1 MREIK
6 QSMFFMWLNDKKL
19 TVSKNNENSRLAN
32 K

>member
-6 QSMFFMWLNDKKL
+6 QTMFFMWLNDKKR
-19 TVSKNNENSRLAN
+19 TVRENNENSRLAN

>member
-6 QSMFFMWLNDKKL
+6 QSMFFMWLNDKK
-19 TVSKNNENSRLAN
+19 TNCEENNENSRLAN

>member
-6 QSMFFMWLNDKKL
+6 QTMLFMWLNDKKR
-19 TVSKNNENSRLAN
+19 TVRDNHENSRLAN